1 MVQQSRYGQRFIFA
15 IMKLAVFALFAGG
28 ENNRES
34 KNWIQ
39 QLTLALAKMGHFEQV
54 ILYTDEEELA
64 GLSARNLHTEWAK
77 PARFFWNRWQQ
88 HRLWRSQLQQ
98 QSVQSVLFLGLKS
111 AFATPLPSHLILH
124 APDFGHRRQLSQK
137 LSGAAF
143 KKVFV
148 ASHAA
153 LNKIALPAESKAQN
167 ITVLHGAP
175 PEQNLEVQ
183 DTQLVKDR
191 YTDGAEYFLYHASFY
206 DTDAAILLLK
216 AFSRFKRRQKSSWK
230 LVLAPEEGPGKLKE
244 LLATYKYRHD
254 VVMVHSP
261 GPEMI
266 QALYAGAYCF
276 VQPAAPTY
284 FGTALLRS
292 LSWSLPIIATGAS
305 REWAGSAALYFDE
318 DKEENL
324 AENLM
329 ALYKDEALR
338 QKLVQAAAQQ
348 AAVFSWQPLIDSV
361 CSKK

>member
-1 MVQQSRYGQRFIFA
+1 
-15 IMKLAVFALFAGG
+15 MKLAVFALFAGG

-39 QLTLALAKMGHFEQV
+39 QLTLALAEMGHFEQV

-64 GLSARNLHTEWAK
+64 ALRARNLRTEWTK

-88 HRLWRSQLQQ
+88 HRLWRSQMQEQ
-98 QSVQSVLFLGLKS
+98 NITSVLFLGFNS
-111 AFATPLPSHLILH
+111 AFRILLPSYLILH
-124 APDFGHRRQLSQK
+124 APDFGRRRQLSQK

-143 KKVFV
+143 KKVYV
-148 ASHAA
+148 ASQAA
-153 LNKIALPAESKAQN
+153 LNKIALTAGNKAQN

-183 DTQLVKDR
+183 DAQLVKDR
-191 YTDGAEYFLYHASFY
+191 FTDGAEYFLYHGAFN
-206 DTDAAILLLK
+206 DIDAAILLLK

-230 LVLAPEEGPGKLKE
+230 LVLAPEESPGKLEE

-261 GPEMI
+261 GPEVV

-284 FGTALLRS
+284 FGTALLRA
-292 LSWSLPIIATGAS
+292 LSWGLPIIATGAS
-305 REWAGSAALYFDE
+305 REWAGSAALYFD
-318 DKEENL
+318 DDNEESL
-324 AENLM
+324 AEHLM

-338 QKLVQAAAQQ
+338 QKLVQAATKQ
-348 AAVFSWQPLIDSV
+348 AAEFSWQPLIDAI
-361 CSKK
+361 CSKNQEAKQQ